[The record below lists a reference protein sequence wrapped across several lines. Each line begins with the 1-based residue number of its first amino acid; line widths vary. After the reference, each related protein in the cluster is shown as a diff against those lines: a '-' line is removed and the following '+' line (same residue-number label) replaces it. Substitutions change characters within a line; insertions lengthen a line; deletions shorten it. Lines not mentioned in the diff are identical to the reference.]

1 MRKVAPQALLVLLL
15 MCFAISSTAQSGGNL
30 ASSVGLS
37 GGYVEDG
44 YGGMVTFNFHP
55 NRYKYFQVSILAA
68 FAEDKGSSDIPYN
81 IFTIQPG
88 LFYRVYISPKR
99 KNFSVHL
106 GGGGLFGYEIINN
119 GSNEL
124 PSGAIIDGR
133 SQFIYGLFAGAEA
146 EVALSNDFSI
156 LVKANEYYHINSD
169 VGSFYPYVGAG
180 LRYFLF

>member
-1 MRKVAPQALLVLLL
+1 MKAITLQVLLVGLLL
-15 MCFAISSTAQSGGNL
+15 CFAFSSTAQSGGSL
-30 ASSVGLS
+30 ASSIGLS

-44 YGGMVTFNFHP
+44 LGGMATFNFHP
-55 NRYKYFQVSILAA
+55 NRYKYFQVSVLAA
-68 FAEDKGSSDIPYN
+68 FAQDNGTSQIPYN

-88 LFYRVYISPKR
+88 LFYRVYIAPKR
-99 KNFSVHL
+99 KNFSLHL

-124 PSGAIIDGR
+124 PSGAIIAGK
-133 SQFIYGLFAGAEA
+133 SQFIYGVFAGAEA

-156 LVKANEYYHINSD
+156 LIKVNEYYHINSD
-169 VGSFYPYVGAG
+169 VGNFYPYLGAG